1 MSRRS
6 DATSDFIAFIPQQ
19 IHPSSHEEWGPK
31 LAGFPL
37 NLAYAKGRNSD
48 TGSNL
53 ESAVYWLDPGTYRE
67 DSDQREMCY
76 FTKRPNGYQVRVI
89 YNRNRGD
96 WQTEKFRGDSVICY
110 AVGPTFDQAMTGNT
124 EVIGSPVGLVAR
136 NALPA
141 TKALGA
147 LATRTC
153 ERLYY
158 FRITDYSSGTVFHFP
173 QPRLAAATS

>member
-1 MSRRS
+1 ML
-6 DATSDFIAFIPQQ
+6 F
-19 IHPSSHEEWGPK
+19 HETPE
-31 LAGFPL
+31 
-37 NLAYAKGRNSD
+37 RI
-48 TGSNL
+48 
-53 ESAVYWLDPGTYRE
+53 R
-67 DSDQREMCY
+67 
-76 FTKRPNGYQVRVI
+76 VRVI

>member
-1 MSRRS
+1 VSRRS
-6 DATSDFIAFIPQQ
+6 DPKGFIACIPQ
-19 IHPSSHEEWGPK
+19 S
-31 LAGFPL
+31 GFPL
-37 NLAYAKGRNSD
+37 NIAYARKRNS
-48 TGSNL
+48 GSNL
-53 ESAVYWLDPGTYRE
+53 ESAFYWLDPGTYRE
-67 DSDQREMCY
+67 DSGQREMCY
-76 FTKRPNGYQVRVI
+76 FTKRPNGYHVRVI

-158 FRITDYSSGTVFHFP
+158 FRIADNPPSDRLLEVFLGDTLRTS
-173 QPRLAAATS
+173 RLSLTCALSRT